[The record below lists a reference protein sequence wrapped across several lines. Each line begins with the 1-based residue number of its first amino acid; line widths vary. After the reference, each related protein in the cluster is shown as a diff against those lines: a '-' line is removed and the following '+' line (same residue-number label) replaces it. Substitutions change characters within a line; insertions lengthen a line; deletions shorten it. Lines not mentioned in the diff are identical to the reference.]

1 MNRLIAAALAAP
13 LAATVLVGCETMT
26 KEDQG
31 AVIGGVVGAAVGSTI
46 GGGHGRDAA
55 IIVGAIAGT
64 MIGSKVGQYMDQQDR
79 INVARTLEYNRV
91 GETAAWRNPD
101 TGYTY
106 DVTPTRTFASN
117 EGPCRE
123 FTMDAYIGGRK
134 EQVYGTACRQP
145 DGSWKIVK

>member
-1 MNRLIAAALAAP
+1 MNRCIAASLAAALG
-13 LAATVLVGCETMT
+13 LAAAGCDTMT

-55 IIVGAIAGT
+55 IIIGAIAGT
-64 MIGSKVGQYMDQQDR
+64 MIGSKVGESMDRQDR

-91 GETAAWRNPD
+91 GETTAWRNPD
-101 TGYTY
+101 TGHSY
-106 DVTPTRTFASN
+106 DVTPTRTFATN

-123 FTMDAYIGGRK
+123 FTMDAYIGGQK
-134 EQVYGTACRQP
+134 EEVYGTACRQP